1 MIGGI
6 GIGELV
12 VHGYVSNKNC
22 RTIEN
27 FSSVLISAFSSSESL
42 ARIYQDRDE
51 EDVSLRMSVS
61 EAGERVSGIL
71 ATILQRV

>member
-6 GIGELV
+6 GQPVL
-12 VHGYVSNKNC
+12 HSYVSYKN
-22 RTIEN
+22 RKTLEN
-27 FSSVLISAFSSSESL
+27 FSSVLISALSSPESL

-61 EAGERVSGIL
+61 EAGEMVSGIL
-71 ATILQRV
+71 AI